1 MGGQCP
7 AHILES
13 EKVMQNFIKGIL
25 FTLPT
30 LVQLNQFWQSTSGSI
45 DQLFLQGYLG
55 FAILCLCVVVQC
67 SIIFSLKGNK

>member
-1 MGGQCP
+1 MT
-7 AHILES
+7 
-13 EKVMQNFIKGIL
+13 NFIKGIL

-55 FAILCLCVVVQC
+55 FAILCLCVVLQC

>member
-1 MGGQCP
+1 MSP
-7 AHILES
+7 HILES

-30 LVQLNQFWQSTSGSI
+30 LVQLNQFWHSTSGSI

-67 SIIFSLKGNK
+67 SIIFSLNGSK